1 MNAKAIL
8 DLFLESGQELF
19 DKGKGIADDKLGVPK
34 DPEGKESMLSG
45 AGKGALA
52 AGALAMLL
60 GTGAGRKL
68 TGATVKLG
76 SLAAISG
83 VAYKAYGKWQ
93 SQQSGAAIE
102 PGEPVSKLS
111 GNAMEK
117 RAISLLK
124 AMIASAKADGHI
136 DDSERA
142 NIKDQI
148 DKLALDSDAIVF
160 LQDELKK
167 PLDIKSV
174 AAGADSPE
182 AAAEIYLVSRMVIDL
197 DNEQE
202 RAYLKELAEALSLAP
217 ELVAQLE
224 SDITS
229 G

>member
-1 MNAKAIL
+1 MDAKAIL
-8 DLFLESGQELF
+8 DLFLESGQELA
-19 DKGKGIADDKLGVPK
+19 DKGKEIADEKLGVPK
-34 DPEGKESMLSG
+34 DSKERESMLSG

-68 TGATVKLG
+68 TGTTLKLG
-76 SLAAISG
+76 SLAAIG
-83 VAYKAYGKWQ
+83 GIAYKAYGKWQ
-93 SQQSGAAIE
+93 TQQSGAAIE
-102 PGEPVSKLS
+102 PGEPANKLS

-117 RAISLLK
+117 RSIALLK

-142 NIKDQI
+142 KIKGQI
-148 DKLALDSDAIVF
+148 DKLGLDSSAILF
-160 LQDELKK
+160 LQDELEK
-167 PLDIKSV
+167 PLDVNSI

-182 AAAEIYLVSRMVIDL
+182 AAAEIYLVSRMVVDL

-202 RAYLKELAEALSLAP
+202 RTYLKELAEALSLAP

-224 SDITS
+224 SDIAS
-229 G
+229 S